1 MNDFTKKMFIF
12 QTEIENALPI
22 LADFLHFDECSKMT
36 LLLVVNNFCKVPQ
49 IARINQFEYLF
60 DSIS

>member
-1 MNDFTKKMFIF
+1 MNDFTKKNFIF

-49 IARINQFEYLF
+49 IARINQFE
-60 DSIS
+60 